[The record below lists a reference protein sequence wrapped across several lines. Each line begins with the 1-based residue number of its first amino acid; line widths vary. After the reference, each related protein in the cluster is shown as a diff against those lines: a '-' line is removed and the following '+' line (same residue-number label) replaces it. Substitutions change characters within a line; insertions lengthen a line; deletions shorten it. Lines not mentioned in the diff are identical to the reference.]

1 MKKTLHA
8 LTILFYDEL
17 KLTHLPLPTRINFY
31 ASVHLTLWFLV
42 KVLIPGEKL
51 VLIPSLIPSLNSR
64 FNS

>member
-31 ASVHLTLWFLV
+31 TSVPLTPWFSE
-42 KVLIPGEKL
+42 G
-51 VLIPSLIPSLNSR
+51 LNSR
-64 FNS
+64 RKAGLNS